1 MPDDHADRPLLGKKI
16 VVTRARTQA
25 GKLAAALE
33 ALGAEVIEFPTIVIE
48 PIEAR
53 FDMASLHEFDWVVF
67 TSSNGVQYFADLLEA
82 GGVPFDLQGAKVCAV
97 GPATKAAL
105 EERGVAVDVVP
116 EEFMAEGAISAL
128 EKTEVGVAGRRVLLP
143 RGELARDTLPEGL
156 RDLGAEVTEIVVYR
170 TACPQ
175 VSEEAKDALVAAKPD
190 IVTFTSGST
199 ARHYAMILGAERVA
213 ALGGVVYASI
223 GPTTT
228 LAAEEA
234 GLKIAIESMRHD
246 VPGFV
251 EALERYRER
260 ELR

>member
-48 PIEAR
+48 PIEAC
-53 FDMASLHEFDWVVF
+53 FDVASLSEFDWVVF
-67 TSSNGVQYFADLLEA
+67 TSSNGVQYFADLLERA
-82 GGVPFDLQGAKVCAV
+82 GVPIGMRGAKVCAV

-156 RDLGAEVTEIVVYR
+156 RDLGAEVKEIVVYR
-170 TACPQ
+170 TVCPQ
-175 VSEEAKDALVAAKPD
+175 VPAEAKDALVAGQPH

-199 ARHYAMILGAERVA
+199 ARHYVEILGPTRIA
-213 ALGGVVYASI
+213 ALGKLVYASI
-223 GPTTT
+223 GPQTTQ
-228 LAAEEA
+228 AAEEA

-246 VPGFV
+246 IPGFV
-251 EALERYRER
+251 EALERDEER
-260 ELR
+260 GLR

>member
-1 MPDDHADRPLLGKKI
+1 MPDDHVDRPLLGKKV
-16 VVTRARTQA
+16 VVTRARAQA

-105 EERGVAVDVVP
+105 EERGVGVDLVP
-116 EEFMAEGAISAL
+116 EEFIAESALSAL
-128 EKTEVGVAGRRVLLP
+128 EKTAAGIAGRRVLMP

-156 RDLGAEVTEIVVYR
+156 RDLGAEVKEIVVYR
-170 TACPQ
+170 TECPQ
-175 VSEEAKDALVAAKPD
+175 VSEEAKDALVAGQPD

-199 ARHYAMILGAERVA
+199 ARHYVEILGPTRIAG
-213 ALGGVVYASI
+213 LGKLVYASI
-223 GPTTT
+223 GPQTT

-246 VPGFV
+246 IPGFV
-251 EALERYRER
+251 EALERYEER
-260 ELR
+260 GLR